1 VAGAF
6 ASHRGGVASLWPA
19 AGNAKDV
26 FLHAERPG
34 SQVALFP
41 PGKGEARG
49 GRDMARETILVPLD
63 GSGLA
68 ETALETAITMLS
80 EKPATTLLLLRAAES
95 VPSSAFDAM
104 VDKAYAVREA
114 QRYLNGVAA
123 RLREFGIDRVRTSVW
138 YGPAAPTI
146 VEAAE
151 VEKADLIV
159 MTSHGCGGA
168 SRLIFG
174 SVAESVLYGTRTPIL
189 LVRDVASPVL
199 PPLGA
204 TAVSSMCEASVPVSR
219 S

>member
-1 VAGAF
+1 
-6 ASHRGGVASLWPA
+6 
-19 AGNAKDV
+19 
-26 FLHAERPG
+26 
-34 SQVALFP
+34 
-41 PGKGEARG
+41 
-49 GRDMARETILVPLD
+49 MAIESILVPLD
-63 GSGLA
+63 GSDLA
-68 ETALETAITMLS
+68 ETALETAITILR

-104 VDKAYAVREA
+104 VDKACAVREA

-151 VEKADLIV
+151 VEKVDLIV
-159 MTSHGCGGA
+159 MTSHGRGGA

-189 LVRDVASPVL
+189 SVRDVASPVL
-199 PPLGA
+199 PLLGA

>member
-1 VAGAF
+1 
-6 ASHRGGVASLWPA
+6 
-19 AGNAKDV
+19 
-26 FLHAERPG
+26 
-34 SQVALFP
+34 
-41 PGKGEARG
+41 
-49 GRDMARETILVPLD
+49 MAIETILVPLD
-63 GSGLA
+63 GSDLA
-68 ETALETAITMLS
+68 ETALETAITILR

-104 VDKAYAVREA
+104 VDKAYGVREA

-123 RLREFGIDRVRTSVW
+123 RLREFGIDPVRTSVW

-151 VEKADLIV
+151 VEKVDLIV
-159 MTSHGCGGA
+159 MTSHGRGGA

-199 PPLGA
+199 PLLGA
-204 TAVSSMCEASVPVSR
+204 TEVSSMCEASVPVSR